1 VEEHPLRAPREV
13 RVLAGRSFDEV
24 IAGAESESPTERE
37 GYVLVRVTDTEP
49 IASALP
55 RLRDAY
61 PRSLLEQAPPEAD
74 APAAGAEDELHTLDP
89 REVTLAFL
97 RERTGQDASD
107 LQLEVLDAALA
118 YEPEDDA

>member
-1 VEEHPLRAPREV
+1 
-13 RVLAGRSFDEV
+13 
-24 IAGAESESPTERE
+24 
-37 GYVLVRVTDTEP
+37 VLVRVTDAEP

-55 RLRDAY
+55 RLRDVY

-74 APAAGAEDELHTLDP
+74 DAIAGTEEELHALDP
-89 REVTLAFL
+89 RDVTLAFL

-118 YEPEDDA
+118 FEPEDDA